1 LIPTSFAGRRNL
13 CDGGGPSAIAATS
26 GGGREESLGAARGG
40 RCSPHGQLVLSGRP
54 KEDVAAYC
62 SNGEG
67 WPCPAASF
75 LKFLAPATSFL
86 KFPVSASCSIVL
98 GAGGLHHQ
106 WTGGNIDF
114 ESCSGNDQDGV
125 DLGFLSTMTY
135 SSSDNPSA
143 TLERI
148 IYIYI

>member
-1 LIPTSFAGRRNL
+1 
-13 CDGGGPSAIAATS
+13 
-26 GGGREESLGAARGG
+26 
-40 RCSPHGQLVLSGRP
+40 
-54 KEDVAAYC
+54 VAAYC

-114 ESCSGNDQDGV
+114 QSCSGNDQDGV

-148 IYIYI
+148 LYIFNSFCKTIRPFQIFANLATNRCAPP